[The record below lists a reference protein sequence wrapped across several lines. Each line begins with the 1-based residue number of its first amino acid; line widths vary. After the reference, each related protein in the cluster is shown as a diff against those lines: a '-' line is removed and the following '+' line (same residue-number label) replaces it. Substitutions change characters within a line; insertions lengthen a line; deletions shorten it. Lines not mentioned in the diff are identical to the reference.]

1 MLNCKRFFY
10 KFLSQGMIVLI
21 NVNVILICL
30 LESVLYFSRSGSE
43 RLVGVRSR
51 LFQTGVP
58 SNTKH
63 PALLPARKEWR
74 RNEPAADE
82 RDARMLKKIENKRTC
97 ICVQK
102 KKICSGTMLRG
113 GGLQRATFDI
123 TVWLQTDWTREVK
136 ISLAHASLIIDLPGC
151 DPGA

>member
-1 MLNCKRFFY
+1 M
-10 KFLSQGMIVLI
+10 I

-43 RLVGVRSR
+43 RLVGVGSSR
-51 LFQTGVP
+51 LFQPGVP

-82 RDARMLKKIENKRTC
+82 RDASMLKKIENKRTC

-102 KKICSGTMLRG
+102 KKSAPGPCLGA

>member
-1 MLNCKRFFY
+1 
-10 KFLSQGMIVLI
+10 MIFLI

-30 LESVLYFSRSGSE
+30 LESVLYFSHSGSE
-43 RLVGVRSR
+43 RLVGVGSSR

-82 RDARMLKKIENKRTC
+82 RDAGILKKIENKRTC

-102 KKICSGTMLRG
+102 KKSAPGPCLGAGGCSALRLTSQYG
-113 GGLQRATFDI
+113 C
-123 TVWLQTDWTREVK
+123 K
-136 ISLAHASLIIDLPGC
+136 LIGQERLKFRWRMRP
-151 DPGA
+151 